1 MIRKDGYIRKADK
14 KYLGPFTITQVH
26 TNGTI
31 MIQRGTMSERINIR
45 RVTPFLSKQT
55 ISLLERNTIV
65 RLYIKLESPLCYYI
79 INFNVLLL
87 ESKL

>member
-1 MIRKDGYIRKADK
+1 MIRKDGHIRKAED

-31 MIQRGTMSERINIR
+31 RIQRGTMSERINIR
-45 RVTPFLSKQT
+45 RVTPFLSEQT
-55 ISLLERNTIV
+55 ISLLKRNMIV
-65 RLYIKLESPLCYYI
+65 GLYVKLERPLGYYI
-79 INFNVLLL
+79 INFDFLFL